1 MNDRRRQWTGF
12 AILVGIA
19 YAVTGVVFAWPATHV
34 RAWRLAAW
42 LVSAALFAGHIA
54 YERLGLGNASRRGA
68 MHVAVAVAIGAFG
81 LAVGAVVHSL
91 LVGSSSAH
99 HRLVLIALVVWPVIT
114 GVPAF
119 LVALVAGELLAWWPR
134 RARPD

>member
-1 MNDRRRQWTGF
+1 MDDGRRQWIGL
-12 AILVGIA
+12 AVLVGIT
-19 YAVTGVVFAWPATHV
+19 YAVIGVVFAWPAAHV

-54 YERLGLGNASRRGA
+54 YERLGLGNPSRRA
-68 MHVAVAVAIGAFG
+68 ALHVAVSVAIGAFG

-119 LVALVAGELLAWWPR
+119 LVAFVAGEVLAWWPR